1 MPDSVDSPA
10 PVKTVTFPPRRSSTS
25 RSYTAWSWA
34 VVGADS
40 TSTSTS
46 TSMRRVHAHLLAMTV
61 RFRPVEQPK
70 PHGHRQRKG
79 GPRGRLSERQAP
91 TIPRSHKPRVLG
103 QAITRR
109 YKLVCMIDAAG
120 LRVMRAIADEGSF
133 TLAAVS
139 LGYSQPAI
147 SQMVRRLEQRTGTVL
162 VERVGRNVRLTEAG
176 QVLARAAVGV
186 LAALDAAEEE
196 VAAIAGLRAGRVRLM
211 AFPSSSATLVPR
223 ALALVKERFPEIKVT
238 FTEAEPPESLAAL
251 RAGEC
256 DLAVAFAYEG
266 TDLGRGEED
275 LDMFVIHKLL
285 DDEVRL
291 ALPKNHPMA
300 KAKVADLSL
309 LSDESWIAGCPRCR
323 GHLLQV
329 CKKSGFLPNV
339 SFETEDYVA
348 VLGLVAEGLGVAL
361 IPDLILR
368 SANHPDVVTLPIS
381 PASRRGIYVVTT
393 ADLQRVPAV
402 KATLDALCEAAT
414 AAPRVM
420 VRG

>member
-1 MPDSVDSPA
+1 
-10 PVKTVTFPPRRSSTS
+10 
-25 RSYTAWSWA
+25 
-34 VVGADS
+34 
-40 TSTSTS
+40 
-46 TSMRRVHAHLLAMTV
+46 
-61 RFRPVEQPK
+61 
-70 PHGHRQRKG
+70 
-79 GPRGRLSERQAP
+79 
-91 TIPRSHKPRVLG
+91 
-103 QAITRR
+103 
-109 YKLVCMIDAAG
+109 MIDAAG
-120 LRVMRAIADEGSF
+120 LRVMKAISDEGSF
-133 TLAAVS
+133 TGAALS

-176 QVLARAAVGV
+176 QVLARHAVAV

-223 ALALVKERFPEIKVT
+223 ALALVKQRFPDVKVT

-275 LDMFVIHKLL
+275 LDVFVMKKLL

-291 ALPKNHPMA
+291 ALPRSHPLA
-300 KAKVADLSL
+300 TQEVVDLAA
-309 LSDESWIAGCPRCR
+309 LSQENWIAGCPRCR
-323 GHLLQV
+323 GHLLQL
-329 CKKSGFLPNV
+329 CANEGFTPHV
-339 SFETEDYVA
+339 GFETEDYVA

-368 SANHPDVVTLPIS
+368 TAHHHDVVTLAMR
-381 PASRRGIYVVTT
+381 PASRRQVHVVTT

-402 KATLDALCEAAT
+402 QATIDALIEAAKT
-414 AAPRVM
+414 PPRVLASS
-420 VRG
+420 